1 MIKIIFVDK
10 KKGKYSNEIDNYI
23 ARIKRHT
30 PIAVSYVKSFGGENT
45 ADILKKEEFL
55 IHKMIGPDDFVV
67 LLDDKGE
74 EFTSDGFSKWLL
86 KIITSKNIVFV
97 VGSAYGLS
105 NNLKKQYYPLS
116 LSKMTF
122 SHFTA
127 RLLLTESLYRAFCI
141 LNNSSYIK

>member
-23 ARIKRHT
+23 ARIKKYT
-30 PIAVSYVKSFGGENT
+30 PIAIDYIKSLSGKNRS
-45 ADILKKEEFL
+45 DILEKEESL
-55 IHKMIGPDDFVV
+55 IRKAINPNDFAV
-67 LLDDKGE
+67 LLDNKGE
-74 EFTSDGFSKWLL
+74 EFTSDKFSKWLS
-86 KIITSKNIVFV
+86 KVITSKNIVFV

-105 NNLKKQYYPLS
+105 DNLKKQHYLIS

-141 LNNSSYIK
+141 LNNLSYIK

>member
-23 ARIKRHT
+23 ARIKKHT
-30 PIAVSYVKSFGGENT
+30 PITIDYIKSLGGKNT
-45 ADILKKEEFL
+45 NNILKKEESL
-55 IHKMIGPDDFVV
+55 IRKIINPNDFAV
-67 LLDDKGE
+67 LLDNKGE
-74 EFTSDGFSKWLL
+74 EFTSDKFSKWLL
-86 KIITSKNIVFV
+86 EIITSKNIVFV

-105 NNLKKQYYPLS
+105 NNLKKQYYLLS